1 MAPAPAPRPF
11 RFGVQASGT
20 ADRAGWVGLARRI
33 ESLGYDVLTMPD
45 HFTDQLAILPALMAA
60 ADATERL
67 RIGALVFSNDYKHP
81 VVLAKELATIDVLS
95 DGRLE
100 VGLGTGWMISDYE
113 QAGIAYDRPGVRIER
128 LVEAVEILNGAFGD
142 GPFDL
147 AGKHYTI
154 TGYNGLPKPVQK
166 PRPPLLIGGGGK
178 RVLGLAARIADIV
191 GVNGTLT
198 AGAVTPEMLATMT
211 GAAVTEKV
219 GWIREAAGDRLA
231 DIELNIRTFFV
242 KVTDDRV
249 KAAEQIGGF
258 VGFSADEI
266 LASPFA
272 IVGTTKEIA
281 EDLRERRERLGFSYI
296 VVGQADVDDIAPAV
310 AELAGT

>member
-1 MAPAPAPRPF
+1 MAPAPGPRPF
-11 RFGVQASGT
+11 RFGVQANGT
-20 ADRAGWVGLARRI
+20 ADRAGWVELARRI

-45 HFTDQLAILPALMAA
+45 HFSDQLGVVPALMAA

-67 RIGALVFSNDYKHP
+67 RVGALVFSNDYKHP
-81 VVLAKELATIDVLS
+81 VVLAKELATLDVLS

-128 LVEAVEILNGAFGD
+128 FVEAVDVLNRAFGD

-154 TGYNGLPKPVQK
+154 TGYNGFPKPVQK
-166 PRPPLLIGGGGK
+166 PRPPLLIGAGGK
-178 RVLGLAARIADIV
+178 RMLGIAARVADIV

-198 AGAVTPEMLATMT
+198 TGAVTPEMLATMT

-219 GWIREAAGDRLA
+219 GWVREAAGDRLA
-231 DIELNIRTFFV
+231 NIELNIRTFFV
-242 KVTDDRV
+242 KVTDDRLH
-249 KAAEQIGGF
+249 AADQVGGF
-258 VGFSADEI
+258 VGWPGEEV
-266 LASPFA
+266 LQSPFA
-272 IVGTTKEIA
+272 IIGTTKQIA
-281 EDLRERRERLGFSYI
+281 DDLRERRDRLGFSYI
-296 VVGQADVDDIAPAV
+296 VVGQGDIDDVAPVV